1 MRVLE
6 LDGASA
12 LASVLIDTNLLGTGA
27 IKYGSPDLVLFDS
40 GGPPSHLAKNSI
52 LCGPSNTR
60 IIIRQSSNKKDG
72 ENRNNALQGQIELI
86 DEKPVLTAE
95 TEEWKHGCW
104 YHSNI
109 VSAAGLGDLMNK
121 LKNLTPFHNFVDA
134 CEHLPSGAFW
144 AGSIAYDMVQF
155 TQPISFEKSPED
167 NDVIAVFWLI
177 ENYLIRAIDSGKY
190 NVYGT
195 NEQWVKAVEK
205 VLDDGEIAVTLP
217 LQPENYNEECSSI
230 NDEQHRNSIQEIKHS
245 IANGMF
251 YQVNFGRF
259 WSGKLVEHPLT
270 IFQRLKVTNPA
281 PFSAYIEAVDL
292 GLAIVSSSP
301 ETLLRCNNRFVSSAP
316 IKGTVTRGANKSED
330 LAMIASMIAD
340 IKERS
345 EHRMLVDL
353 MRNDLS
359 SICKV
364 GSVNISQFDVE
375 SYANVHHLVSH
386 IKGELLDEKTSA
398 DALDAIFP
406 GGSITGCPRTMVC
419 AAIDQIEPAN
429 RSFWTGSVG
438 WFDPHNDNC
447 SWNILIRTLE
457 ARKMGNRWE
466 GIVGAGGGITIR
478 SDPDLEVA
486 ESIWKS
492 QAIRKACG
500 WLNTDFDLTNSGQLE
515 TTALDIE
522 NSFNFTNCGNVAMV
536 EDLVLDSNQI
546 LNKVL
551 IIDNLDSFTLN
562 IAHVIAG
569 LGHDVCVINGRDIK
583 SEEYTKSNFLV
594 DYFTKHAPSHIVLG
608 PGPGRPQDSKLTMK
622 VAQLAIDGMLDVP
635 LLGVCL
641 GHQAIGVVDGYQL
654 IKDPNGAI
662 HGTPVTC
669 QSDGSGLFASTNKS
683 SQFVRYNSLIV
694 TGEPKNKLIP
704 NVYDENGSIMGL
716 RHKSKPIHGV
726 QFHPESI
733 GSVNGIEIIM
743 AFLALQ
749 SDA

>member
-6 LDGASA
+6 LDGTSA
-12 LASVLIDTNLLGTGA
+12 LASVLIDAKLLGAGA

-40 GGPPSHLAKNSI
+40 GGPASHLAKNSI

-60 IIIRQSSNKKDG
+60 IVIRQSSNKSD
-72 ENRNNALQGQIELI
+72 ENRYNALEGQIELL

-109 VSAAGLGDLMNK
+109 ISAAGLGDLMNK
-121 LKNLTPFHNFVDA
+121 LKDLTPYHEFIDSL
-134 CEHLPSGAFW
+134 EHLPSGAFW
-144 AGSIAYDMVQF
+144 AGSIAYDMVKF
-155 TQPISFEKSPED
+155 TQPISFEKSPKV
-167 NDVIAVFWLI
+167 NDVIAVFWLV
-177 ENYLIRAIDSGKY
+177 ENYIIRTVENGEY
-190 NVYGT
+190 TVCGT
-195 NEQWVKAVEK
+195 DEQWVKAVKKIIDDEK
-205 VLDDGEIAVTLP
+205 ITVTLP
-217 LQPENYNEECSSI
+217 LQLENNNEEVSSI
-230 NDEQHRNSIQEIKHS
+230 NDEQHRNSIREIKHS

-259 WSGKLVEHPLT
+259 WSGRLVEHPFT
-270 IFQRLKVTNPA
+270 IYQRLTVTNPA

-292 GLAIVSSSP
+292 GIAIVSSSP
-301 ETLLRCNNRFVSSAP
+301 ETLLRCNNRLVSSAP

-364 GSVNISQFDVE
+364 GTVNIAQFDVE

-386 IKGELLDEKTSA
+386 IKGELLDEKSSG

-419 AAIDQIEPAN
+419 AAIDQIEHSN

-438 WFDPHNDNC
+438 WFDPYNDNC

-457 ARKMGNRWE
+457 AHKMGNRWE

-500 WLNTDFDLTNSGQLE
+500 WLKPDFDLTNSGPLE

-522 NSFNFTNCGNVAMV
+522 NSFDFTNCGKVVMI
-536 EDLVLDSNQI
+536 EDLGLDSDQLKDN
-546 LNKVL
+546 VM

-569 LGHDVCVINGRDIK
+569 LGHDVCVINGRDVK
-583 SEEYTKSNFLV
+583 SENYIRDDFLV
-594 DYFTKHAPSHIVLG
+594 DCFREHAPSHIVLG
-608 PGPGRPQDSKLTMK
+608 PGPGKPQDSKLTMK
-622 VAQLAIDGMLDVP
+622 VAQLAIDGLLNIP

-641 GHQAIGVVDGYQL
+641 GHQAIGIVDGYQL

-694 TGEPKNKLIP
+694 TGEGKNKLIP

-716 RHKSKPIHGV
+716 RHNTMPIHGV

>member
-12 LASVLIDTNLLGTGA
+12 LASILIDAKLLGAGA

-40 GGPPSHLAKNSI
+40 GGPASHLARNSI

-60 IIIRQSSNKKDG
+60 VVIRQSSNKTCEKH
-72 ENRNNALQGQIELI
+72 NNALEGQIELI

-109 VSAAGLGDLMNK
+109 ISAAGLGDLMNK
-121 LKNLTPFHNFVDA
+121 LKQLTPSHDFVDA
-134 CEHLPSGAFW
+134 REHLPSGTFW

-155 TQPISFEKSPED
+155 TQPISFEKSPKD
-167 NDVIAVFWLI
+167 NDVLAIFWLI
-177 ENYLIRAIDSGKY
+177 ENYVIRALENGEY
-190 NVYGT
+190 TVYGT
-195 NEQWVKAVEK
+195 DEQWVEAVKQIVDEEK
-205 VLDDGEIAVTLP
+205 ITVTLP
-217 LQPENYNEECSSI
+217 LQLENNNQEVSSI
-230 NDEQHRNSIQEIKHS
+230 NDEQHRNSIQEIKDS

-259 WSGKLVEHPLT
+259 WSGRLVEHPFT
-270 IFQRLKVTNPA
+270 IYQRLTVTNPA
-281 PFSAYIEAVDL
+281 PFSAYVEAVDL

-301 ETLLRCNNRFVSSAP
+301 ETLLRCNNRVVSSAP

-330 LAMIASMIAD
+330 LAMVASMIAD

-364 GSVNISQFDVE
+364 GTVNIAQFDVE

-386 IKGELLDEKTSA
+386 IKGELLDEKTSG

-419 AAIDQIEPAN
+419 AAIDQIEHSN

-457 ARKMGNRWE
+457 AHKISNRWE
-466 GIVGAGGGITIR
+466 GVVGAGGGITIR
-478 SDPDLEVA
+478 SDLDLEVA

-500 WLNTDFDLTNSGQLE
+500 WLKPDFDLTNSGQLE

-522 NSFNFTNCGNVAMV
+522 NSFNFTNCGSVTML
-536 EDLVLDSNQI
+536 DDLDSNQI
-546 LNKVL
+546 KNNVM

-569 LGHDVCVINGRDIK
+569 LGHDVCVVNGRDV
-583 SEEYTKSNFLV
+583 EFEDYTKSNFLA
-594 DYFTKHAPSHIVLG
+594 DYFREHAPSHIVLG
-608 PGPGRPQDSKLTMK
+608 PGPGKPQDSKLTMK
-622 VAQLAIDGMLDVP
+622 VAQLAIDGLLNVP

-641 GHQAIGVVDGYQL
+641 GHQAIGIVDGYKL

-694 TGEPKNKLIP
+694 TGEAKNKLIP

-716 RHKSKPIHGV
+716 RHKMKPIHGV

>member
-12 LASVLIDTNLLGTGA
+12 LASILIDAKLLGAGA

-40 GGPPSHLAKNSI
+40 GGPASHLARNSI

-60 IIIRQSSNKKDG
+60 IVIRQSSNKTCEKH
-72 ENRNNALQGQIELI
+72 NNALEGQIELI

-109 VSAAGLGDLMNK
+109 ISAAGLGDLMNK
-121 LKNLTPFHNFVDA
+121 LKQLTPSHDFVDA
-134 CEHLPSGAFW
+134 REHLPSGTFW

-155 TQPISFEKSPED
+155 TQPISFEKSPKD
-167 NDVIAVFWLI
+167 NDVIAIFWLI
-177 ENYLIRAIDSGKY
+177 ENYVLRAVENGEY
-190 NVYGT
+190 TVYGT
-195 NEQWVKAVEK
+195 DEQWVEAVKQIVDEEK
-205 VLDDGEIAVTLP
+205 ITVTLP
-217 LQPENYNEECSSI
+217 LQLENNNQEVSSI
-230 NDEQHRNSIQEIKHS
+230 NDEQHRNSIQEIKDS

-259 WSGKLVEHPLT
+259 WSGRLVEHPFT
-270 IFQRLKVTNPA
+270 IYQRLTVTNPA
-281 PFSAYIEAVDL
+281 PFSAYVEAVDL

-301 ETLLRCNNRFVSSAP
+301 ETLLRCNNRVVSSAP

-330 LAMIASMIAD
+330 LAMVASMIAD

-364 GSVNISQFDVE
+364 GTVNIAQFDVE

-386 IKGELLDEKTSA
+386 IKGELLDEKTSG

-419 AAIDQIEPAN
+419 AAIDQIEHSN

-457 ARKMGNRWE
+457 AHKISNRWE
-466 GIVGAGGGITIR
+466 GVVGAGGGITIR
-478 SDPDLEVA
+478 SDLDLEVA

-500 WLNTDFDLTNSGQLE
+500 WLKPDFDLTNSGQLE

-522 NSFNFTNCGNVAMV
+522 NSFNFTNCGSVTML
-536 EDLVLDSNQI
+536 DDLDSNQI
-546 LNKVL
+546 KNNVM

-569 LGHDVCVINGRDIK
+569 LGHDVCVVNGRDVK
-583 SEEYTKSNFLV
+583 FEDYTKSNFLA
-594 DYFTKHAPSHIVLG
+594 DYFREHAPSHIVLG
-608 PGPGRPQDSKLTMK
+608 PGPGKPQDSKLTMK
-622 VAQLAIDGMLDVP
+622 VAQLAIDGLLNVP

-641 GHQAIGVVDGYQL
+641 GHQAIGIVDGYKL

-694 TGEPKNKLIP
+694 TGEAKNKLIP

-716 RHKSKPIHGV
+716 RHKMKPIHGV

>member
-12 LASVLIDTNLLGTGA
+12 LASILIDAKLLGAGA

-40 GGPPSHLAKNSI
+40 GGPASHLARNSI

-60 IIIRQSSNKKDG
+60 IVIRQSSNKTCEKH
-72 ENRNNALQGQIELI
+72 NNALEGQIELI

-109 VSAAGLGDLMNK
+109 ISAAGLGDLMNK
-121 LKNLTPFHNFVDA
+121 LKQLTPCHDFVDA
-134 CEHLPSGAFW
+134 RGHFPSGAFW

-155 TQPISFEKSPED
+155 TQPISFEKSPKD
-167 NDVIAVFWLI
+167 NDVLAIFWLI
-177 ENYLIRAIDSGKY
+177 ENYVIRAVENGEY
-190 NVYGT
+190 TVYGT
-195 NEQWVKAVEK
+195 DQQWVEAVKQIIDEEK
-205 VLDDGEIAVTLP
+205 ITVTLP
-217 LQPENYNEECSSI
+217 LQLENNNQEVSSI
-230 NDEQHRNSIQEIKHS
+230 NDEQHRNSIQEIKDS

-259 WSGKLVEHPLT
+259 WSGRLVEHPLT
-270 IFQRLKVTNPA
+270 IYQRLTITNPA
-281 PFSAYIEAVDL
+281 PFSAYVEAVDL

-330 LAMIASMIAD
+330 LAMVASMIAD
-340 IKERS
+340 VKERS

-364 GSVNISQFDVE
+364 GTVNIAQFDVE

-386 IKGELLDEKTSA
+386 IKGELLDEKTSG

-419 AAIDQIEPAN
+419 AAIDQVEHSN

-457 ARKMGNRWE
+457 AHKKSNRWE
-466 GIVGAGGGITIR
+466 GVVGAGGGITIR

-500 WLNTDFDLTNSGQLE
+500 WLKPDFDLTNSGQLE

-522 NSFNFTNCGNVAMV
+522 NSFNFTNCGSVTML
-536 EDLVLDSNQI
+536 DDLDSNQI
-546 LNKVL
+546 KNNVM

-569 LGHDVCVINGRDIK
+569 LGHDVCVVNGRDVK
-583 SEEYTKSNFLV
+583 FEDYTKSNLLA
-594 DYFTKHAPSHIVLG
+594 DYFREHAPSHIVLG
-608 PGPGRPQDSKLTMK
+608 PGPGKPQDSKLTMK
-622 VAQLAIDGMLDVP
+622 VAQLAIDGLLNVP

-641 GHQAIGVVDGYQL
+641 GHQAIGLVDGYQL
-654 IKDPNGAI
+654 IKDPNGAV

-669 QSDGSGLFASTNKS
+669 QSDGSGLFASSTSKS

-694 TGEPKNKLIP
+694 TGEGKNKLIP

-716 RHKSKPIHGV
+716 RHKTKPIHGV

-743 AFLALQ
+743 SFLALQ

>member
-12 LASVLIDTNLLGTGA
+12 LASILIDAKLLGAGA

-40 GGPPSHLAKNSI
+40 GGPASHLARNSI

-60 IIIRQSSNKKDG
+60 IVIRQSSNKTCEKH
-72 ENRNNALQGQIELI
+72 NNALEGQIELI

-109 VSAAGLGDLMNK
+109 ISAAGLGDLMNK
-121 LKNLTPFHNFVDA
+121 LKQLSPCHDFVDA
-134 CEHLPSGAFW
+134 REHLSSGAFW

-155 TQPISFEKSPED
+155 TQPISFEKSPKD
-167 NDVIAVFWLI
+167 NDVLAIFWLI
-177 ENYLIRAIDSGKY
+177 ENYVIRTVENGEY
-190 NVYGT
+190 TVYGT
-195 NEQWVKAVEK
+195 DEQWVEAVKQIVDEEK
-205 VLDDGEIAVTLP
+205 ITVTLP
-217 LQPENYNEECSSI
+217 LQLENKNQEVSSI
-230 NDEQHRNSIQEIKHS
+230 NDEQHRNSIQEIKDS

-259 WSGKLVEHPLT
+259 WSGRLVEHPLT
-270 IFQRLKVTNPA
+270 IYQRLTVTNPA
-281 PFSAYIEAVDL
+281 PFSAYVEAVDL

-330 LAMIASMIAD
+330 LAMVASMIAD

-364 GSVNISQFDVE
+364 GTVNIAQFDVE

-386 IKGELLDEKTSA
+386 IKGELLDEKTSG

-419 AAIDQIEPAN
+419 AAIDQVEHSN

-457 ARKMGNRWE
+457 AHKKGNRWE
-466 GIVGAGGGITIR
+466 GVVGAGGGITIR

-500 WLNTDFDLTNSGQLE
+500 WLKPDFDLTNSGQLE

-522 NSFNFTNCGNVAMV
+522 NSFNFTNCGSVTML
-536 EDLVLDSNQI
+536 DDLDSNQI
-546 LNKVL
+546 KNNVM

-569 LGHDVCVINGRDIK
+569 LGHDVCVVNGRDVK
-583 SEEYTKSNFLV
+583 FEDYTKSNLLA
-594 DYFTKHAPSHIVLG
+594 DYFREHAPSHIVLG
-608 PGPGRPQDSKLTMK
+608 PGPGKPQDSKLTMK
-622 VAQLAIDGMLDVP
+622 VAQLAIDGLLNVP

-641 GHQAIGVVDGYQL
+641 GHQAIGLVDGYQL
-654 IKDPNGAI
+654 IKDPNGAV

-669 QSDGSGLFASTNKS
+669 QSDGSGLFASSTSKS
-683 SQFVRYNSLIV
+683 SHFVRYNSLIV
-694 TGEPKNKLIP
+694 TGEGKNKLIP

-716 RHKSKPIHGV
+716 RHKTKPIHGV

-743 AFLALQ
+743 SFLALQ

>member
-12 LASVLIDTNLLGTGA
+12 LASILIDAKLLGAGA

-40 GGPPSHLAKNSI
+40 GGPASHLARNSI

-60 IIIRQSSNKKDG
+60 VVIRQSSNKTCEKH
-72 ENRNNALQGQIELI
+72 NNALEGQIELI

-109 VSAAGLGDLMNK
+109 ISAAGLGDLMNK
-121 LKNLTPFHNFVDA
+121 LKQLTPSHDFVDA
-134 CEHLPSGAFW
+134 REHLPSGTFW

-155 TQPISFEKSPED
+155 TQPISFEKSPKD
-167 NDVIAVFWLI
+167 NDVIAIFWLI
-177 ENYLIRAIDSGKY
+177 ENYVLRAVENGEY
-190 NVYGT
+190 TVYGT
-195 NEQWVKAVEK
+195 DEQWVEAVKQIVDEEK
-205 VLDDGEIAVTLP
+205 ITVTLP
-217 LQPENYNEECSSI
+217 LQLENNNQEVSSI
-230 NDEQHRNSIQEIKHS
+230 NDEQHRNSIQEIKDS

-259 WSGKLVEHPLT
+259 WSGRLVEHPFT
-270 IFQRLKVTNPA
+270 IYQRLTVTNPA
-281 PFSAYIEAVDL
+281 PFSAYVEAVDL

-301 ETLLRCNNRFVSSAP
+301 ETLLRCNNRVVSSAP

-330 LAMIASMIAD
+330 LAMVASMIAD

-364 GSVNISQFDVE
+364 GTVNIAQFDVE

-386 IKGELLDEKTSA
+386 IKGELLDEKTSG

-419 AAIDQIEPAN
+419 AAIDQIEHSN

-457 ARKMGNRWE
+457 AHKISNRWE
-466 GIVGAGGGITIR
+466 GVVGAGGGITIR
-478 SDPDLEVA
+478 SDLDLEVA

-500 WLNTDFDLTNSGQLE
+500 WLKPDFDLTNSGQLE

-522 NSFNFTNCGNVAMV
+522 NSFNFTNCGSVTML
-536 EDLVLDSNQI
+536 DDLDSNQI
-546 LNKVL
+546 KNNVM

-569 LGHDVCVINGRDIK
+569 LGHDVCVVNGRDVK
-583 SEEYTKSNFLV
+583 FEDYTKSNVLA
-594 DYFTKHAPSHIVLG
+594 DYFREHAPSHIVLG
-608 PGPGRPQDSKLTMK
+608 PGPGKPQDSKLTMK
-622 VAQLAIDGMLDVP
+622 VAQLAIDGLLNVP

-641 GHQAIGVVDGYQL
+641 GHQAIGLVDGYQL
-654 IKDPNGAI
+654 IKDPNGAV

-669 QSDGSGLFASTNKS
+669 QSDGSGLFASSTSKS
-683 SQFVRYNSLIV
+683 SHFVRYNSLIV
-694 TGEPKNKLIP
+694 TGEGKNKLIP

-716 RHKSKPIHGV
+716 RHKTKPIHGV

-743 AFLALQ
+743 SFLALQ

>member
-12 LASVLIDTNLLGTGA
+12 LASILIDAKLLGAGA

-40 GGPPSHLAKNSI
+40 GGPASHLARNSI

-60 IIIRQSSNKKDG
+60 IVIRQSSNKTYQKH
-72 ENRNNALQGQIELI
+72 NNALEGQIELI

-109 VSAAGLGDLMNK
+109 ISAAGLGDLMNK
-121 LKNLTPFHNFVDA
+121 LKQLTPCHDFVDA
-134 CEHLPSGAFW
+134 RGNLPSGAFW

-155 TQPISFEKSPED
+155 TQPISFEKSPKE
-167 NDVIAVFWLI
+167 NDVLAIFWLI
-177 ENYLIRAIDSGKY
+177 ENYVIRAVENGEY
-190 NVYGT
+190 TVYGT
-195 NEQWVKAVEK
+195 DEQWVEAVKQIVDEEK
-205 VLDDGEIAVTLP
+205 ITVTLP
-217 LQPENYNEECSSI
+217 LQLENNNQEMSSI
-230 NDEQHRNSIQEIKHS
+230 NDEQHRNSIQEIKDS

-259 WSGKLVEHPLT
+259 WSGRLVEHPLT
-270 IFQRLKVTNPA
+270 IYQRLTVTNPA
-281 PFSAYIEAVDL
+281 PFSAYVEAVDL

-330 LAMIASMIAD
+330 LAMVASMIAD
-340 IKERS
+340 VKERS

-364 GSVNISQFDVE
+364 GTVNIAQFDVE

-386 IKGELLDEKTSA
+386 IKGELLDEKTSG

-419 AAIDQIEPAN
+419 AAIDQVEHSN

-438 WFDPHNDNC
+438 WFDPHSDNC

-457 ARKMGNRWE
+457 AHKKGNRWE
-466 GIVGAGGGITIR
+466 GVVGAGGGITIR

-500 WLNTDFDLTNSGQLE
+500 WLKPDFDLTNSGQLE

-522 NSFNFTNCGNVAMV
+522 NSFNFTNCGSVTML
-536 EDLVLDSNQI
+536 DDLDSNQI
-546 LNKVL
+546 KNNVM

-569 LGHDVCVINGRDIK
+569 LGHDVCVVNGRDVK
-583 SEEYTKSNFLV
+583 FEDYTKSNLLA
-594 DYFTKHAPSHIVLG
+594 DYFTEHAPSHIVLG
-608 PGPGRPQDSKLTMK
+608 PGPGKPQDSKLTMK
-622 VAQLAIDGMLDVP
+622 VAQLAIDGLLNVP

-641 GHQAIGVVDGYQL
+641 GHQAIGLVDGYQL
-654 IKDPNGAI
+654 IKDPNGAV

-669 QSDGSGLFASTNKS
+669 QSDGSGLFASSTSKS

-694 TGEPKNKLIP
+694 TGEGKNKLIP

-716 RHKSKPIHGV
+716 KHKTKPIHGV

-733 GSVNGIEIIM
+733 GSVNGIEIIT

>member
-1 MRVLE
+1 
-6 LDGASA
+6 
-12 LASVLIDTNLLGTGA
+12 
-27 IKYGSPDLVLFDS
+27 
-40 GGPPSHLAKNSI
+40 
-52 LCGPSNTR
+52 
-60 IIIRQSSNKKDG
+60 
-72 ENRNNALQGQIELI
+72 
-86 DEKPVLTAE
+86 
-95 TEEWKHGCW
+95 
-104 YHSNI
+104 
-109 VSAAGLGDLMNK
+109 
-121 LKNLTPFHNFVDA
+121 
-134 CEHLPSGAFW
+134 
-144 AGSIAYDMVQF
+144 
-155 TQPISFEKSPED
+155 
-167 NDVIAVFWLI
+167 
-177 ENYLIRAIDSGKY
+177 
-190 NVYGT
+190 
-195 NEQWVKAVEK
+195 
-205 VLDDGEIAVTLP
+205 
-217 LQPENYNEECSSI
+217 
-230 NDEQHRNSIQEIKHS
+230 
-245 IANGMF
+245 
-251 YQVNFGRF
+251 
-259 WSGKLVEHPLT
+259 
-270 IFQRLKVTNPA
+270 
-281 PFSAYIEAVDL
+281 
-292 GLAIVSSSP
+292 
-301 ETLLRCNNRFVSSAP
+301 
-316 IKGTVTRGANKSED
+316 
-330 LAMIASMIAD
+330 MIASMIAD

-364 GSVNISQFDVE
+364 GTVNIAQFDVE

-386 IKGELLDEKTSA
+386 IKGELLDEKTSG

-419 AAIDQIEPAN
+419 AAIDQIEHSN

-457 ARKMGNRWE
+457 AHKLGNRWE
-466 GIVGAGGGITIR
+466 GTVGAGGGITIL

-500 WLNTDFDLTNSGQLE
+500 WLKTDFDLTNSGQLE
-515 TTALDIE
+515 TTTLDIE
-522 NSFNFTNCGNVAMV
+522 NSFHFSKCGSVSMID
-536 EDLVLDSNQI
+536 DLELDSKQI
-546 LNKVL
+546 KSNVM

-583 SEEYTKSNFLV
+583 SEDYTKSNFLV
-594 DYFTKHAPSHIVLG
+594 DYFREHAPSHIVLG
-608 PGPGRPQDSKLTMK
+608 PGPGKPQDSKLTMK
-622 VAQLAIDGMLDVP
+622 VAQLAIDGLLDVP

-641 GHQAIGVVDGYQL
+641 GHQAIGIVDGYQL

-694 TGEPKNKLIP
+694 IGEGQNKLIP
-704 NVYDENGSIMGL
+704 NVFDENGSIMGL
-716 RHKSKPIHGV
+716 RHKTKPIHGV

-743 AFLALQ
+743 AFLVLQ

>member
-12 LASVLIDTNLLGTGA
+12 LASILIDAKLLGAGA

-40 GGPPSHLAKNSI
+40 GGPASHLARNSI

-60 IIIRQSSNKKDG
+60 VVIRQSSNKTCEKH
-72 ENRNNALQGQIELI
+72 NNALEGQIELI

-109 VSAAGLGDLMNK
+109 ISAAGLGDLMNK
-121 LKNLTPFHNFVDA
+121 LKQLTPSHDFVDA
-134 CEHLPSGAFW
+134 REHLPSGTFW

-155 TQPISFEKSPED
+155 TQPISFEKSPKD
-167 NDVIAVFWLI
+167 NDVLAIFWLI
-177 ENYLIRAIDSGKY
+177 ENYVIRALENGEY
-190 NVYGT
+190 TVYGT
-195 NEQWVKAVEK
+195 DEQWVEAVKQIVDEEK
-205 VLDDGEIAVTLP
+205 ITVTLP
-217 LQPENYNEECSSI
+217 LQLENNNQEVSSI
-230 NDEQHRNSIQEIKHS
+230 NDEQHRNSIQEIKDS

-259 WSGKLVEHPLT
+259 WSGRLVEHPFT
-270 IFQRLKVTNPA
+270 IYQRLTVTNPA
-281 PFSAYIEAVDL
+281 PFSAYVEAVDL

-301 ETLLRCNNRFVSSAP
+301 ETLLRCNNRVVSSAP

-330 LAMIASMIAD
+330 LAMVASMIAD

-364 GSVNISQFDVE
+364 GTVNIAQFDVE

-386 IKGELLDEKTSA
+386 IKGELLDEKTSG

-419 AAIDQIEPAN
+419 AAIDQIEHSN

-457 ARKMGNRWE
+457 AHKISNRWE
-466 GIVGAGGGITIR
+466 GVVGAGGGITIR
-478 SDPDLEVA
+478 SDLDLEVA

-500 WLNTDFDLTNSGQLE
+500 WLKPDFDLTNSGQLE

-522 NSFNFTNCGNVAMV
+522 NSFNFTNCGSVTML
-536 EDLVLDSNQI
+536 DDLDSNQI
-546 LNKVL
+546 KNNVM

-569 LGHDVCVINGRDIK
+569 LGHDVCVVNGRDVK
-583 SEEYTKSNFLV
+583 FEDYTKSNFLA
-594 DYFTKHAPSHIVLG
+594 DYFREHAPSHIVLG
-608 PGPGRPQDSKLTMK
+608 PGPGKPQDSKLTMK
-622 VAQLAIDGMLDVP
+622 VAQLAIDGLLNVP

-641 GHQAIGVVDGYQL
+641 GHQAIGIVDGYKL

-694 TGEPKNKLIP
+694 TGEAKNKLIP

-716 RHKSKPIHGV
+716 RHKMKPIHGV

>member
-12 LASVLIDTNLLGTGA
+12 LASILIDAKLLGAGA

-40 GGPPSHLAKNSI
+40 GGPASHLARNSI

-60 IIIRQSSNKKDG
+60 IVIRQSSNKTCEKH
-72 ENRNNALQGQIELI
+72 NNALEGQIELI

-109 VSAAGLGDLMNK
+109 ISAAGLGDLMNK
-121 LKNLTPFHNFVDA
+121 LKQLTPSHDFVDA
-134 CEHLPSGAFW
+134 REHLPSGTFW

-155 TQPISFEKSPED
+155 TQPISFEKSPKD
-167 NDVIAVFWLI
+167 NDVLAIFWLI
-177 ENYLIRAIDSGKY
+177 ENYVIRAVENGEY
-190 NVYGT
+190 TVYGT
-195 NEQWVKAVEK
+195 DEQWVEAVKQIVDEEK
-205 VLDDGEIAVTLP
+205 ITVTLP
-217 LQPENYNEECSSI
+217 LQLENNNQEVSSI
-230 NDEQHRNSIQEIKHS
+230 NDEQHRNSIQEIKDS

-259 WSGKLVEHPLT
+259 WSGRLVEHPFT
-270 IFQRLKVTNPA
+270 IYQRLTVTNPA
-281 PFSAYIEAVDL
+281 PFSAYVEAVDL

-301 ETLLRCNNRFVSSAP
+301 ETLLRCNNRVVSSAP

-330 LAMIASMIAD
+330 LAMVASMIAD

-364 GSVNISQFDVE
+364 GTVNIAQFDVE

-386 IKGELLDEKTSA
+386 IKGELLDEKTSG

-419 AAIDQIEPAN
+419 AAIDQIEHSN

-457 ARKMGNRWE
+457 AHKISNRWE
-466 GIVGAGGGITIR
+466 GVVGAGGGITIR
-478 SDPDLEVA
+478 SDLDLEVA

-500 WLNTDFDLTNSGQLE
+500 WLKPDFDLTNSGQLE

-522 NSFNFTNCGNVAMV
+522 NSFNFTNCGSVTML
-536 EDLVLDSNQI
+536 DDLDSNQI
-546 LNKVL
+546 KNNVM

-569 LGHDVCVINGRDIK
+569 LGHDVCVVNGRDVK
-583 SEEYTKSNFLV
+583 FEDYTKSNFLA
-594 DYFTKHAPSHIVLG
+594 DYFREHAPSHIVLG
-608 PGPGRPQDSKLTMK
+608 PGPGKPQDSKLTMK
-622 VAQLAIDGMLDVP
+622 VAQLAIDGLLNVP

-641 GHQAIGVVDGYQL
+641 GHQAIGIVDGYKL

-694 TGEPKNKLIP
+694 TGEAKNKLIP

-716 RHKSKPIHGV
+716 RHKMKPIHGV

>member
-12 LASVLIDTNLLGTGA
+12 LASILIDAKLLGAGA

-40 GGPPSHLAKNSI
+40 GGPASHLARNSI

-60 IIIRQSSNKKDG
+60 IVIRQSSNKTCEKH
-72 ENRNNALQGQIELI
+72 NNALEGQIELI

-109 VSAAGLGDLMNK
+109 ISAAGLGDLMNK
-121 LKNLTPFHNFVDA
+121 LKQLTPSHDFVDA
-134 CEHLPSGAFW
+134 REHLPSGTFW

-155 TQPISFEKSPED
+155 TQPISFEKSPKD
-167 NDVIAVFWLI
+167 NDVLAIFWLI
-177 ENYLIRAIDSGKY
+177 ENYVIRALENGEY
-190 NVYGT
+190 TVYGT
-195 NEQWVKAVEK
+195 DEQWVEAVKQIVDEEK
-205 VLDDGEIAVTLP
+205 ITVTLP
-217 LQPENYNEECSSI
+217 LQLENNNQEVSSI
-230 NDEQHRNSIQEIKHS
+230 NDEQHRNSIQEIKDS

-259 WSGKLVEHPLT
+259 WSGRLVEHPFT
-270 IFQRLKVTNPA
+270 IYQRLTVTNPA
-281 PFSAYIEAVDL
+281 PFSAYVEAVDL

-301 ETLLRCNNRFVSSAP
+301 ETLLRCNNRVVSSAP

-330 LAMIASMIAD
+330 LAMVASMIAD

-364 GSVNISQFDVE
+364 GTVNIAQFDVE

-386 IKGELLDEKTSA
+386 IKGELLDEKTSG

-419 AAIDQIEPAN
+419 AAIDQIEHSN

-457 ARKMGNRWE
+457 AHKISNRWE
-466 GIVGAGGGITIR
+466 GVVGAGGGITIR
-478 SDPDLEVA
+478 SDLDLEVA

-500 WLNTDFDLTNSGQLE
+500 WLKPDFDLTNSGQLE

-522 NSFNFTNCGNVAMV
+522 NSFNFTNCGSVTML
-536 EDLVLDSNQI
+536 DDLDSNQI
-546 LNKVL
+546 KNNVM

-569 LGHDVCVINGRDIK
+569 LGHDVCVVNGRDVK
-583 SEEYTKSNFLV
+583 FEDYTKSNFLA
-594 DYFTKHAPSHIVLG
+594 DYFREHAPSHIVLG
-608 PGPGRPQDSKLTMK
+608 PGPGKPQDSKLTMK
-622 VAQLAIDGMLDVP
+622 VAQLAIDGLLNVP

-641 GHQAIGVVDGYQL
+641 GHQAIGILDGYKL

-694 TGEPKNKLIP
+694 TGEAKNKLIP

-716 RHKSKPIHGV
+716 RHKVKPIHGV

>member
-6 LDGASA
+6 LDGISA
-12 LASVLIDTNLLGTGA
+12 LASVLIDTNLLGAGA
-27 IKYGSPDLVLFDS
+27 IKYGSPDLVLFNS
-40 GGPPSHLAKNSI
+40 GGPASHLAKNSI
-52 LCGPSNTR
+52 LCGPSSTR
-60 IIIRQSSNKKDG
+60 IVIKQSNGSHNDSC
-72 ENRNNALQGQIELI
+72 NNALEGQIELI
-86 DEKPVLTAE
+86 TERPILTAE
-95 TEEWKHGCW
+95 IEEWKHGCW

-109 VSAAGLGDLMNK
+109 ISAESLGDLLNK
-121 LKNLTPFHNFVDA
+121 LKQLTPDYGFIDSQ
-134 CEHLPSGAFW
+134 ELLPSGAFW

-155 TQPISFEKSPED
+155 TQPISLEKLPKE
-167 NDVIAVFWLI
+167 NEILTVLWLI
-177 ENYLIRAIDSGKY
+177 ENYVIHSVENDDYAVHGIDKR
-190 NVYGT
+190 
-195 NEQWVKAVEK
+195 WVKNVEE
-205 VLDDGEIAVTLP
+205 VIDNHEILVTLP
-217 LQPENYNEECSSI
+217 LQPENDNDEFSSI
-230 NDEQHRNSIQEIKHS
+230 DDEQHRNSIQKIKAS

-259 WSGKLVEHPLT
+259 WSGRLVEHPFT
-270 IFQRLKVTNPA
+270 IFQRLAIANPA
-281 PFSAYIEAVDL
+281 PFSAYVEAVDL

-301 ETLLRCNNRFVSSAP
+301 ETLLRCNNRLLSSAP

-364 GSVNISQFDVE
+364 GTVNIAQFDVE

-386 IKGELLDEKTSA
+386 INGDLLDDKTSA
-398 DALDAIFP
+398 DALEAIFP

-419 AAIDQIEPAN
+419 AAIDQIEHSN

-457 ARKMGNRWE
+457 AHKIGKQWQ

-478 SDPDLEVA
+478 SEPNMEVA
-486 ESIWKS
+486 ESVWKS

-500 WLNTDFDLTNSGQLE
+500 WLKPDFDLTNSGRLE
-515 TTALDIE
+515 STALEIE
-522 NSFNFTNCGNVAMV
+522 NTFNFNDCGNVTLIK
-536 EDLVLDSNQI
+536 DLTSNSNQI
-546 LNKVL
+546 KNNVL
-551 IIDNLDSFTLN
+551 IVDNLDSFTLN

-569 LGHDVCVINGRDIK
+569 LGHEVCVINGRDAK
-583 SEEYTKSNFLV
+583 SENYAEAGFLTEL
-594 DYFTKHAPSHIVLG
+594 FKQHAPSHIVLG
-608 PGPGRPQDSKLTMK
+608 PGPGKPQDSRLTMK
-622 VAQLAIDGMLDVP
+622 VAQLATDGRLDVP
-635 LLGVCL
+635 ILGVCL
-641 GHQAIGVVDGYQL
+641 GHQALGLVDGYQL

-669 QSDGSGLFASTNKS
+669 QSDGSGLFTSTIKS
-683 SQFVRYNSLIV
+683 SQFVRYNSLII
-694 TGEPKNKLIP
+694 TGEGKNNLIP

-716 RHKSKPIHGV
+716 RHKTKPIHGV

-733 GSVNGIEIIM
+733 GSINGVEIIT

>member
-12 LASVLIDTNLLGTGA
+12 LASILIDAKLLGAGA

-40 GGPPSHLAKNSI
+40 GGPASHLARNSI

-60 IIIRQSSNKKDG
+60 IVIRQSTSKTYEKH
-72 ENRNNALQGQIELI
+72 NNALEGQIELI

-109 VSAAGLGDLMNK
+109 ISAAGLGDLMNK
-121 LKNLTPFHNFVDA
+121 LKQLSPCHDFVDA
-134 CEHLPSGAFW
+134 RENLPSGAFW

-155 TQPISFEKSPED
+155 TQPISFEKSPKD
-167 NDVIAVFWLI
+167 NDVLAIFWLI
-177 ENYLIRAIDSGKY
+177 ENYVIRAVENGEY
-190 NVYGT
+190 TVYGT
-195 NEQWVKAVEK
+195 DEQWVEAVKQIVDEEK
-205 VLDDGEIAVTLP
+205 ITVTLP
-217 LQPENYNEECSSI
+217 LQLENNNQEVSSI
-230 NDEQHRNSIQEIKHS
+230 NDEQHRNSIQEIKDS

-259 WSGKLVEHPLT
+259 WSGRLVEHPLT
-270 IFQRLKVTNPA
+270 IYQRLTVTNPA
-281 PFSAYIEAVDL
+281 PFSAYVEAVDL

-330 LAMIASMIAD
+330 LAMVASMIAD
-340 IKERS
+340 VKERS

-364 GSVNISQFDVE
+364 GTVNIAQFDVE

-386 IKGELLDEKTSA
+386 IKGELLDEKTSG

-419 AAIDQIEPAN
+419 AAIDQVEHSN

-457 ARKMGNRWE
+457 AHKKGNRWE
-466 GIVGAGGGITIR
+466 GVVGAGGGITIR

-500 WLNTDFDLTNSGQLE
+500 WLKPDFDLTNSGQLE

-522 NSFNFTNCGNVAMV
+522 NSFNFTNCGSVTML
-536 EDLVLDSNQI
+536 DDLDSNQI
-546 LNKVL
+546 KNNVM

-569 LGHDVCVINGRDIK
+569 LGHDVCVVNGRDVK
-583 SEEYTKSNFLV
+583 LEDYTKSNLLA
-594 DYFTKHAPSHIVLG
+594 DYFREHAPSHIVLG
-608 PGPGRPQDSKLTMK
+608 PGPGKPQDSKLTMK
-622 VAQLAIDGMLDVP
+622 VAQLAIDGLLNVP

-641 GHQAIGVVDGYQL
+641 GHQAIGLVDGYQL
-654 IKDPNGAI
+654 IKDPNGAV

-669 QSDGSGLFASTNKS
+669 QSDGSGLFASSTSKS

-694 TGEPKNKLIP
+694 TGEGKNKLIP

-716 RHKSKPIHGV
+716 RHKTKPIHGV

-743 AFLALQ
+743 SFLALQ

>member
-12 LASVLIDTNLLGTGA
+12 LASILIDAKLLGAGA

-40 GGPPSHLAKNSI
+40 GGPASHLARNSI

-60 IIIRQSSNKKDG
+60 IVIRQSSNKTCEKH
-72 ENRNNALQGQIELI
+72 NNALEGQIELI

-109 VSAAGLGDLMNK
+109 ISAAGLGDLMNK
-121 LKNLTPFHNFVDA
+121 LKQLTPCHDFVDTR
-134 CEHLPSGAFW
+134 EHLPSGTFW

-155 TQPISFEKSPED
+155 TQPISFEKSPKD
-167 NDVIAVFWLI
+167 NDVLAIFWLI
-177 ENYLIRAIDSGKY
+177 ENYVIRAVENGEY
-190 NVYGT
+190 TVYGT
-195 NEQWVKAVEK
+195 DEQWVEAVKQIVDEEK
-205 VLDDGEIAVTLP
+205 ITVILP
-217 LQPENYNEECSSI
+217 LQLENNNQEVSSI
-230 NDEQHRNSIQEIKHS
+230 NDEQHRNSIQEIKDS

-259 WSGKLVEHPLT
+259 WSGRLVEHPFT
-270 IFQRLKVTNPA
+270 IYQRLTVTNPA
-281 PFSAYIEAVDL
+281 PFSAYVEAVDL

-330 LAMIASMIAD
+330 LAMVASMIAD

-364 GSVNISQFDVE
+364 GTVNIAQFDVE

-386 IKGELLDEKTSA
+386 IKGELLDEKTSG

-419 AAIDQIEPAN
+419 AAIDQVEHSN

-457 ARKMGNRWE
+457 AHKKGNRWE
-466 GIVGAGGGITIR
+466 GVVGAGGGITIR

-500 WLNTDFDLTNSGQLE
+500 WLKPDFDLTNSGQLE

-522 NSFNFTNCGNVAMV
+522 NSFNFTNCGSVTML
-536 EDLVLDSNQI
+536 DDLDSNQI
-546 LNKVL
+546 KNNVM

-569 LGHDVCVINGRDIK
+569 LGHDVCVVNGRDVK
-583 SEEYTKSNFLV
+583 FEDYTKSNLLAG
-594 DYFTKHAPSHIVLG
+594 YFTEHAPSHIVLG
-608 PGPGRPQDSKLTMK
+608 PGPGKPQDSKLSMK
-622 VAQLAIDGMLDVP
+622 VAQLAIDGLLNVP

-641 GHQAIGVVDGYQL
+641 GHQAIGLVDGYQL
-654 IKDPNGAI
+654 IKDPNGAV

-669 QSDGSGLFASTNKS
+669 QSDGSGLFASSTSKS

-694 TGEPKNKLIP
+694 TGEGKNKLIP

-716 RHKSKPIHGV
+716 RHKTKPIHGV

-743 AFLALQ
+743 SFLALQ

>member
-12 LASVLIDTNLLGTGA
+12 LASILIDAKLLGAGA

-40 GGPPSHLAKNSI
+40 GGPASHLARNSI

-60 IIIRQSSNKKDG
+60 VVIRQSINKTC
-72 ENRNNALQGQIELI
+72 ENHNNALEGQIELI

-109 VSAAGLGDLMNK
+109 ISAAGLGDLMNK
-121 LKNLTPFHNFVDA
+121 LKQLTPSHDFVDA
-134 CEHLPSGAFW
+134 REHLPSGTFW

-155 TQPISFEKSPED
+155 TQPISFEKSPKD
-167 NDVIAVFWLI
+167 NDVIAIFWLI
-177 ENYLIRAIDSGKY
+177 ENYVLRAVENGEY
-190 NVYGT
+190 TVYGT
-195 NEQWVKAVEK
+195 DEQWVEAVKQIVDEQK
-205 VLDDGEIAVTLP
+205 ITVTLP
-217 LQPENYNEECSSI
+217 LQLENNNQEVSSI
-230 NDEQHRNSIQEIKHS
+230 NDEQHRNSIQEIKDS

-259 WSGKLVEHPLT
+259 WSGRLVEHPFT
-270 IFQRLKVTNPA
+270 IYQRLTVTNPA
-281 PFSAYIEAVDL
+281 PFSAYVEAVDL

-301 ETLLRCNNRFVSSAP
+301 ETLLRCNNRVVSSAP

-330 LAMIASMIAD
+330 LAMVASMIAD

-364 GSVNISQFDVE
+364 GTVNIAQFDVE

-386 IKGELLDEKTSA
+386 IKGELLDEKTSG

-419 AAIDQIEPAN
+419 AAIDQIEHSN

-457 ARKMGNRWE
+457 AHKISNRWE
-466 GIVGAGGGITIR
+466 GVVGAGGGITIR
-478 SDPDLEVA
+478 SDLDLEVA

-500 WLNTDFDLTNSGQLE
+500 WLKPDFDLTNSGQLE

-522 NSFNFTNCGNVAMV
+522 NSFNFTNCGSVTML
-536 EDLVLDSNQI
+536 DDLDSNQI
-546 LNKVL
+546 KNNVM

-569 LGHDVCVINGRDIK
+569 LGHDVCVVNGRDVK
-583 SEEYTKSNFLV
+583 FEDYTKSNFLA
-594 DYFTKHAPSHIVLG
+594 DYFREHAPSHIVLG
-608 PGPGRPQDSKLTMK
+608 PGPGKPQDSKLTMK
-622 VAQLAIDGMLDVP
+622 VAQLAIDGLLNVP

-641 GHQAIGVVDGYQL
+641 GHQAIGIVDGYKL

-694 TGEPKNKLIP
+694 TGEAKNKLIP

-716 RHKSKPIHGV
+716 RHKMKPIHGV

>member
-12 LASVLIDTNLLGTGA
+12 LASILIDAKLLGAGA

-40 GGPPSHLAKNSI
+40 GGPASHLARNSI

-60 IIIRQSSNKKDG
+60 IVIRQSSNKTCEKH
-72 ENRNNALQGQIELI
+72 NNALEGQIELI

-109 VSAAGLGDLMNK
+109 ISAAGLGDLMNK
-121 LKNLTPFHNFVDA
+121 LKQLSPCHDFVDA
-134 CEHLPSGAFW
+134 RENLPSGAFW

-155 TQPISFEKSPED
+155 TQPISFEKSPKE
-167 NDVIAVFWLI
+167 NDVLAIFWLI
-177 ENYLIRAIDSGKY
+177 ENYVIRAVENGEY
-190 NVYGT
+190 TVYGT
-195 NEQWVKAVEK
+195 DEQWVEAVKQIVDEEK
-205 VLDDGEIAVTLP
+205 ITVTLP
-217 LQPENYNEECSSI
+217 LQLENNNQEVSSI
-230 NDEQHRNSIQEIKHS
+230 NDEQHRNSIQEIKDS

-259 WSGKLVEHPLT
+259 WSGRLVEHPLT
-270 IFQRLKVTNPA
+270 IYQRLTVTNPA
-281 PFSAYIEAVDL
+281 PFSAYVEAVDL

-330 LAMIASMIAD
+330 LAMVASMIAD
-340 IKERS
+340 VKERS

-364 GSVNISQFDVE
+364 GTVNIAQFDVE

-386 IKGELLDEKTSA
+386 IKGELLDEKTSG

-419 AAIDQIEPAN
+419 AAIDQVEHSN

-457 ARKMGNRWE
+457 AHKKGNRWE
-466 GIVGAGGGITIR
+466 GVVGAGGGITIR

-500 WLNTDFDLTNSGQLE
+500 WLKPDFDLTNSGQLE

-522 NSFNFTNCGNVAMV
+522 NSFNFTNCGSVTML
-536 EDLVLDSNQI
+536 DDLDSNQI
-546 LNKVL
+546 KNNVM

-569 LGHDVCVINGRDIK
+569 LGHDVCVVNGRDVK
-583 SEEYTKSNFLV
+583 FEDYTKSNLLA
-594 DYFTKHAPSHIVLG
+594 DYFTEHAPSHIVLG
-608 PGPGRPQDSKLTMK
+608 PGPGKPQDSKLTMK
-622 VAQLAIDGMLDVP
+622 VAQLAIDGLLNVP

-641 GHQAIGVVDGYQL
+641 GHQAIGLVDGYQL
-654 IKDPNGAI
+654 IKDPNGAV

-669 QSDGSGLFASTNKS
+669 QSDGSGLFASSTSKS

-694 TGEPKNKLIP
+694 TGEGKNKLIP

-716 RHKSKPIHGV
+716 RHKTKPIHGV

-743 AFLALQ
+743 SFLALQ

>member
-12 LASVLIDTNLLGTGA
+12 LASILIDAKLLGAGA

-40 GGPPSHLAKNSI
+40 GGPASHLARNSI

-60 IIIRQSSNKKDG
+60 IVIRQSSNKTCEKH
-72 ENRNNALQGQIELI
+72 NNALEGQIELI

-109 VSAAGLGDLMNK
+109 ISAAGLGDLMNK
-121 LKNLTPFHNFVDA
+121 LKQLTPSHDFVDA
-134 CEHLPSGAFW
+134 REHLPSGTFW

-155 TQPISFEKSPED
+155 TQPISFEKSPKD
-167 NDVIAVFWLI
+167 NDVLAIFWLI
-177 ENYLIRAIDSGKY
+177 ENYVIRALENGEY
-190 NVYGT
+190 TVYGT
-195 NEQWVKAVEK
+195 DEQWVEAVKQIVDEEK
-205 VLDDGEIAVTLP
+205 ITVTLP
-217 LQPENYNEECSSI
+217 LQLENNNQEVSSI
-230 NDEQHRNSIQEIKHS
+230 NDEQHRNSIQEIKDS

-259 WSGKLVEHPLT
+259 WSGRLVEHPFT
-270 IFQRLKVTNPA
+270 IYQRLTVTNPA
-281 PFSAYIEAVDL
+281 PFSAYVEAVDL

-301 ETLLRCNNRFVSSAP
+301 ETLLRCNNRVVSSAP

-330 LAMIASMIAD
+330 LAMVASMIAD

-364 GSVNISQFDVE
+364 GTVNIAQFDVE

-386 IKGELLDEKTSA
+386 IKGELLDEKTSG

-419 AAIDQIEPAN
+419 AAIDQIEHSN

-457 ARKMGNRWE
+457 AHKISNRWE
-466 GIVGAGGGITIR
+466 GVVGAGGGITIR
-478 SDPDLEVA
+478 SDLDLEVA

-500 WLNTDFDLTNSGQLE
+500 WLKPDFDLTNSGQLE

-522 NSFNFTNCGNVAMV
+522 NSFNFTNCGSVTML
-536 EDLVLDSNQI
+536 DDLDSNQI
-546 LNKVL
+546 KNNVM

-569 LGHDVCVINGRDIK
+569 LGHDVCVVNGRDV
-583 SEEYTKSNFLV
+583 EFEDYTKSNFLA
-594 DYFTKHAPSHIVLG
+594 DYFREHAPSHIVLG
-608 PGPGRPQDSKLTMK
+608 PGPGKPQDSKLTMK
-622 VAQLAIDGMLDVP
+622 VAQLAIDGLLNVP

-641 GHQAIGVVDGYQL
+641 GHQAIGIVDGYKL

-694 TGEPKNKLIP
+694 TGEAKNKLIP

-716 RHKSKPIHGV
+716 RHKMKPIHGV

>member
-12 LASVLIDTNLLGTGA
+12 LASILIDAKLLGAGA

-40 GGPPSHLAKNSI
+40 GGPASHLARNSI

-60 IIIRQSSNKKDG
+60 VVIRQSSNKTCEKH
-72 ENRNNALQGQIELI
+72 NNALEGQIELI

-109 VSAAGLGDLMNK
+109 ISAAGLGDLMNK
-121 LKNLTPFHNFVDA
+121 LKQLTPSHDFVDA
-134 CEHLPSGAFW
+134 REHLPSGTFW

-155 TQPISFEKSPED
+155 TQPISFEKSPKD
-167 NDVIAVFWLI
+167 NDVLAIFWLI
-177 ENYLIRAIDSGKY
+177 ENYVIRALENGEY
-190 NVYGT
+190 TVYGT
-195 NEQWVKAVEK
+195 DEQWVEAVQQIVDEEK
-205 VLDDGEIAVTLP
+205 ITVTLP
-217 LQPENYNEECSSI
+217 LQLENNNQEVSSI
-230 NDEQHRNSIQEIKHS
+230 NDEQHRNSIQEIKDS

-259 WSGKLVEHPLT
+259 WSGRLVEHPFT
-270 IFQRLKVTNPA
+270 IYQRLTVTNPA
-281 PFSAYIEAVDL
+281 PFSAYVEAVDL

-301 ETLLRCNNRFVSSAP
+301 ETLLRCNNRVVSSAP

-330 LAMIASMIAD
+330 LAMVASMIAD

-364 GSVNISQFDVE
+364 GTVNIAQFDVE

-386 IKGELLDEKTSA
+386 IKGELLDEKTSG

-419 AAIDQIEPAN
+419 AAIDQIEHSN

-457 ARKMGNRWE
+457 AHKISNRWE
-466 GIVGAGGGITIR
+466 GVVGAGGGITIR
-478 SDPDLEVA
+478 SDLDLEVA

-500 WLNTDFDLTNSGQLE
+500 WLKPDFDLTNSGQLE

-522 NSFNFTNCGNVAMV
+522 NSFNFTNCGSVTML
-536 EDLVLDSNQI
+536 DDLDSNQI
-546 LNKVL
+546 KNNVM

-569 LGHDVCVINGRDIK
+569 LGHDVCVVNGRDVK
-583 SEEYTKSNFLV
+583 FEDYTKSNFLA
-594 DYFTKHAPSHIVLG
+594 DYFREHAPSHIVLG
-608 PGPGRPQDSKLTMK
+608 PGPGKPQDSKLTMK
-622 VAQLAIDGMLDVP
+622 VAQLAIDGLLNVP

-641 GHQAIGVVDGYQL
+641 GHQAIGIVDGYKL

-694 TGEPKNKLIP
+694 TGEAKNKLIP

-716 RHKSKPIHGV
+716 RHKMKPIHGV

>member
-6 LDGASA
+6 LDGTSA
-12 LASVLIDTNLLGTGA
+12 LASVLIDAKLLGAGA

-40 GGPPSHLAKNSI
+40 GGPASHLAKNSI

-60 IIIRQSSNKKDG
+60 IVIRQSSNKSD
-72 ENRNNALQGQIELI
+72 ENRYNALEGQIELL

-109 VSAAGLGDLMNK
+109 ISAAGLGDLMNK
-121 LKNLTPFHNFVDA
+121 LKDLTPYHEFVDSQ
-134 CEHLPSGAFW
+134 ELLPSGAFW
-144 AGSIAYDMVQF
+144 AGSIAYDMVKF
-155 TQPISFEKSPED
+155 TQPISFEKSPKV
-167 NDVIAVFWLI
+167 NDVIAVFWLV
-177 ENYLIRAIDSGKY
+177 ENYIIRTVENGEY
-190 NVYGT
+190 TVFGT
-195 NEQWVKAVEK
+195 DEQWIKAVKKIVDDEK
-205 VLDDGEIAVTLP
+205 ITVTLP
-217 LQPENYNEECSSI
+217 LQLENNNEEVSSI
-230 NDEQHRNSIQEIKHS
+230 NDEQHRNSIREIKHS

-259 WSGKLVEHPLT
+259 WSGRLVEHPFT
-270 IFQRLKVTNPA
+270 IYQRLTVTNPA

-292 GLAIVSSSP
+292 GIAIVSSSP
-301 ETLLRCNNRFVSSAP
+301 ETLLRCNNRLVSSAP

-364 GSVNISQFDVE
+364 GTVNIAQFDVE

-386 IKGELLDEKTSA
+386 IKGELLDEKSSG

-419 AAIDQIEPAN
+419 AAIDQIEHSN

-438 WFDPHNDNC
+438 WFDPYNDNC

-457 ARKMGNRWE
+457 AHKMGNRWE

-478 SDPDLEVA
+478 SDPELEVA

-500 WLNTDFDLTNSGQLE
+500 WLKPDFDLTNSGPLE

-522 NSFNFTNCGNVAMV
+522 NSFDFTNCGKVVMI
-536 EDLVLDSNQI
+536 EDLDLDSDQLKDN
-546 LNKVL
+546 VM

-569 LGHDVCVINGRDIK
+569 LGHDVCVINGRDVK
-583 SEEYTKSNFLV
+583 SENYTRDDFLV
-594 DYFTKHAPSHIVLG
+594 DYFGEHAPSHIILG
-608 PGPGRPQDSKLTMK
+608 PGPGKPQDSKLTMK
-622 VAQLAIDGMLDVP
+622 VAQLAIDGLLDIP

-641 GHQAIGVVDGYQL
+641 GHQAIGIVDGYQL

-694 TGEPKNKLIP
+694 TGEGKNKLIP

-716 RHKSKPIHGV
+716 RHKTKPIHGV

>member
-12 LASVLIDTNLLGTGA
+12 LASILIDAKLLGAGA

-40 GGPPSHLAKNSI
+40 GGPASHLARNSI

-60 IIIRQSSNKKDG
+60 IVIRQSSNKTCEKH
-72 ENRNNALQGQIELI
+72 NNALEGQIELI

-109 VSAAGLGDLMNK
+109 ISAAGLGDLMNK
-121 LKNLTPFHNFVDA
+121 LKQLSPCHDFVDA
-134 CEHLPSGAFW
+134 REHLPSGTFW

-155 TQPISFEKSPED
+155 TQPISFEKSPKD
-167 NDVIAVFWLI
+167 NDVLAIFWLI
-177 ENYLIRAIDSGKY
+177 ENYVIRAVENGEY
-190 NVYGT
+190 TVYGT
-195 NEQWVKAVEK
+195 DEQWVEAVKQIVDEEK
-205 VLDDGEIAVTLP
+205 ITVTLP
-217 LQPENYNEECSSI
+217 LQLENNNQEVSSI
-230 NDEQHRNSIQEIKHS
+230 NDEQHRNSIQEIKDS

-259 WSGKLVEHPLT
+259 WSGRLVEHPLT
-270 IFQRLKVTNPA
+270 IYQRLTVTNPA
-281 PFSAYIEAVDL
+281 PFSAYVEAVDL

-330 LAMIASMIAD
+330 LAMVASMIAD

-364 GSVNISQFDVE
+364 GTVNIAQFDVE

-386 IKGELLDEKTSA
+386 IKGELLDEKTSG

-419 AAIDQIEPAN
+419 AAIDQVEHSN

-457 ARKMGNRWE
+457 AHKKGNRWE
-466 GIVGAGGGITIR
+466 GVVGAGGGITIR

-500 WLNTDFDLTNSGQLE
+500 WLKPDFDLTNSGQLE

-522 NSFNFTNCGNVAMV
+522 NSFNFTNCGSVTML
-536 EDLVLDSNQI
+536 DDLDSNQI
-546 LNKVL
+546 KNNVM

-569 LGHDVCVINGRDIK
+569 LGHDVCVVNGRDVK
-583 SEEYTKSNFLV
+583 FEDYTESNFLV
-594 DYFTKHAPSHIVLG
+594 DYFREHAPSHIVLG
-608 PGPGRPQDSKLTMK
+608 PGPGKPQDSKLTMK
-622 VAQLAIDGMLDVP
+622 VAQLAIDGLLNVP

-641 GHQAIGVVDGYQL
+641 GHQAIGLVDGYQL
-654 IKDPNGAI
+654 IKDPNGAV

-669 QSDGSGLFASTNKS
+669 QSDGSGLFASSTSKS

-694 TGEPKNKLIP
+694 TGEGKNKLIP

-716 RHKSKPIHGV
+716 RHKTKPIHGV

-743 AFLALQ
+743 SFLALQ

>member
-12 LASVLIDTNLLGTGA
+12 LASVLIDANLLGAGA

-40 GGPPSHLAKNSI
+40 GGPASHLAKNSI

-60 IIIRQSSNKKDG
+60 IVIRQSRNNNG
-72 ENRNNALQGQIELI
+72 GNRNNALQGQIELI
-86 DEKPVLTAE
+86 HEKPALTAE

-109 VSAAGLGDLMNK
+109 ISASGLGDLMNK
-121 LKNLTPFHNFVDA
+121 LKNLTPCYDFVDVR
-134 CEHLPSGAFW
+134 EHLPSGAFW

-155 TQPISFEKSPED
+155 TQPVYFEKSPKE

-177 ENYLIRAIDSGKY
+177 ENYVIRDIDSGEY
-190 NVYGT
+190 TACGT
-195 NEQWVKAVEK
+195 DEQWVMNVKKIIDNEK
-205 VLDDGEIAVTLP
+205 IAITLP
-217 LQPENYNEECSSI
+217 LQPENNNQEVSSI
-230 NDEQHRNSIQEIKHS
+230 NDEQHRNSIQEIKDS
-245 IANGMF
+245 ITNGMF

-259 WSGKLVEHPLT
+259 WSGKLVEHPFT
-270 IFQRLKVTNPA
+270 IFQRLTVTNPA

-301 ETLLRCNNRFVSSAP
+301 ETLLRCSNRFVSSAP

-364 GSVNISQFDVE
+364 GTVNIAQFDVE

-386 IKGELLDEKTSA
+386 IKGELLDEKTSG

-419 AAIDQIEPAN
+419 AAIDQIEHSN

-457 ARKMGNRWE
+457 AHKLGNRWE
-466 GIVGAGGGITIR
+466 GTVGAGGGITIL

-500 WLNTDFDLTNSGQLE
+500 WLKTDFDLTNSGQLE
-515 TTALDIE
+515 TTTLDIE
-522 NSFNFTNCGNVAMV
+522 NSFHFSKCGSVSMIDDLEIDSKQIKSNVM
-536 EDLVLDSNQI
+536 
-546 LNKVL
+546 

-583 SEEYTKSNFLV
+583 SEDYTKSNFLV
-594 DYFTKHAPSHIVLG
+594 DYFREHAPSHIVLG
-608 PGPGRPQDSKLTMK
+608 PGPGKPQDSKLTMK
-622 VAQLAIDGMLDVP
+622 VAQLAIDGLLDVP

-641 GHQAIGVVDGYQL
+641 GHQAIGIVDGYQL

-694 TGEPKNKLIP
+694 IGEGQNKLIP
-704 NVYDENGSIMGL
+704 NVFDENGSIMGL
-716 RHKSKPIHGV
+716 RHKTKPIHGV

>member
-12 LASVLIDTNLLGTGA
+12 LASILIDAKLLGAGA

-40 GGPPSHLAKNSI
+40 GGPASHLARNSI

-60 IIIRQSSNKKDG
+60 IVIRQSSNKTCEKH
-72 ENRNNALQGQIELI
+72 NNALEGQIELI

-109 VSAAGLGDLMNK
+109 ISAAGLGDLMNK
-121 LKNLTPFHNFVDA
+121 LKQLTPCHDFVDA
-134 CEHLPSGAFW
+134 RGHFPSGAFW

-155 TQPISFEKSPED
+155 TQPISFEKSPKD
-167 NDVIAVFWLI
+167 NDVLAIFWLI
-177 ENYLIRAIDSGKY
+177 ENYVIRAVENGEY
-190 NVYGT
+190 TVYGT
-195 NEQWVKAVEK
+195 DQQWVEAVKQIIDEEK
-205 VLDDGEIAVTLP
+205 ITVTLP
-217 LQPENYNEECSSI
+217 LQLENNNQEVSSI
-230 NDEQHRNSIQEIKHS
+230 NDEQHRNSIQEIKDS

-259 WSGKLVEHPLT
+259 WSGRLVEHPLT
-270 IFQRLKVTNPA
+270 IYQRLTITNPA
-281 PFSAYIEAVDL
+281 PFSAYVEAVDL

-330 LAMIASMIAD
+330 LAMVASMIAD

-364 GSVNISQFDVE
+364 GTVNIAQFDVE

-386 IKGELLDEKTSA
+386 IKGELLDEKTSG

-419 AAIDQIEPAN
+419 AAIDQVEHSN

-457 ARKMGNRWE
+457 AHKKSNRWE
-466 GIVGAGGGITIR
+466 GVVGAGGGITIR

-500 WLNTDFDLTNSGQLE
+500 WLKPDFDLTNSGQLE

-522 NSFNFTNCGNVAMV
+522 NSFNFTNCGSVTML
-536 EDLVLDSNQI
+536 DDLDSNQI
-546 LNKVL
+546 KNNVM

-569 LGHDVCVINGRDIK
+569 LGHDVCVVNGRDVK
-583 SEEYTKSNFLV
+583 FEDYTESNFLAG
-594 DYFTKHAPSHIVLG
+594 YFREHAPSHIVLG
-608 PGPGRPQDSKLTMK
+608 PGPGKPQDSKLTMK
-622 VAQLAIDGMLDVP
+622 VAQLAIDGLLNVP

-641 GHQAIGVVDGYQL
+641 GHQAIGLVDGYQL
-654 IKDPNGAI
+654 IKDPNGAV

-669 QSDGSGLFASTNKS
+669 QSDGSGLFASSTSKS

-694 TGEPKNKLIP
+694 TGEGKNKLIP

-716 RHKSKPIHGV
+716 RHKTKPIHGV

-743 AFLALQ
+743 SFLALQ

>member
-6 LDGASA
+6 LDGTSA
-12 LASVLIDTNLLGTGA
+12 LASVLIDAKLLGAGA

-40 GGPPSHLAKNSI
+40 GGPASHLAKNSI

-60 IIIRQSSNKKDG
+60 IVIRQSSNKGD
-72 ENRNNALQGQIELI
+72 ENRYNALEGQIELL

-109 VSAAGLGDLMNK
+109 ISAAGLGDLMNK
-121 LKNLTPFHNFVDA
+121 LKDLTPYHEFVDSQ
-134 CEHLPSGAFW
+134 ELLPSGAFW
-144 AGSIAYDMVQF
+144 AGSIAYDMVKF
-155 TQPISFEKSPED
+155 TQPISFEKSPKV
-167 NDVIAVFWLI
+167 NDVIAVFWLV
-177 ENYLIRAIDSGKY
+177 ENYIIRTVENGEY
-190 NVYGT
+190 TVCGT
-195 NEQWVKAVEK
+195 DEQWVKAVKKIVDDEK
-205 VLDDGEIAVTLP
+205 ITVTLP
-217 LQPENYNEECSSI
+217 LQLENNNEEVSSI
-230 NDEQHRNSIQEIKHS
+230 NDEQHRNSIREIKHS

-259 WSGKLVEHPLT
+259 WSGRLVEHPFT
-270 IFQRLKVTNPA
+270 IYQRLTVTNPA

-292 GLAIVSSSP
+292 GIAIVSSSP
-301 ETLLRCNNRFVSSAP
+301 ETLLRCNNRLVSSAP

-364 GSVNISQFDVE
+364 GTVNIAQFDVE

-386 IKGELLDEKTSA
+386 IKGELLDEKSSG

-419 AAIDQIEPAN
+419 AAIDQIEHSN

-438 WFDPHNDNC
+438 WFDPYNDNC

-457 ARKMGNRWE
+457 AHKMGNRWE

-500 WLNTDFDLTNSGQLE
+500 WLKPDFDLTNSGPLE

-522 NSFNFTNCGNVAMV
+522 NSFDFTNCGKVVMI
-536 EDLVLDSNQI
+536 EDLGLDSDQLKDN
-546 LNKVL
+546 VM

-569 LGHDVCVINGRDIK
+569 LGHDVCVINGRDVK
-583 SEEYTKSNFLV
+583 SENYTRDDFLV
-594 DYFTKHAPSHIVLG
+594 DCFREHAPSHIVLG
-608 PGPGRPQDSKLTMK
+608 PGPGKPQDSKLTMK
-622 VAQLAIDGMLDVP
+622 VAQLAIDGLLNIP

-641 GHQAIGVVDGYQL
+641 GHQAIGIVDGYQL

-694 TGEPKNKLIP
+694 TGEGKNKLIP

-716 RHKSKPIHGV
+716 RHNTMPIHGV

-733 GSVNGIEIIM
+733 GSVNGIEIII

>member
-6 LDGASA
+6 LDGTSA
-12 LASVLIDTNLLGTGA
+12 LASVLIDAKLLGAGA

-40 GGPPSHLAKNSI
+40 GGPASHLAKNSI

-60 IIIRQSSNKKDG
+60 IVIRQSSNKGD
-72 ENRNNALQGQIELI
+72 ENRYNALEGQIELL

-109 VSAAGLGDLMNK
+109 ISAAGLGDLMNK
-121 LKNLTPFHNFVDA
+121 LKDLTPYHEFIDSL
-134 CEHLPSGAFW
+134 EHLPSGAFW
-144 AGSIAYDMVQF
+144 AGSIAYDMVKF
-155 TQPISFEKSPED
+155 TQPISFEKSPKV
-167 NDVIAVFWLI
+167 NDVIAVFWLV
-177 ENYLIRAIDSGKY
+177 ENYIIRTVENGEY
-190 NVYGT
+190 TVCGT
-195 NEQWVKAVEK
+195 DEQWIKAVKKIVDDEK
-205 VLDDGEIAVTLP
+205 ITVTLP
-217 LQPENYNEECSSI
+217 LQLENNNEEVSSI
-230 NDEQHRNSIQEIKHS
+230 NDEQHRNSIREIKHS

-259 WSGKLVEHPLT
+259 WSGRLVEHPFT
-270 IFQRLKVTNPA
+270 IYQRLTVTNPA

-292 GLAIVSSSP
+292 GIAIVSSSP
-301 ETLLRCNNRFVSSAP
+301 ETLLRCNNRLVSSAP

-364 GSVNISQFDVE
+364 GTVNIAQFDVE

-386 IKGELLDEKTSA
+386 IKGELLDEKSSG

-419 AAIDQIEPAN
+419 AAIDQIEHSN

-438 WFDPHNDNC
+438 WFDPYNDNC

-457 ARKMGNRWE
+457 AHKMGNRWE

-500 WLNTDFDLTNSGQLE
+500 WLKPDFDLTNSGPLE

-522 NSFNFTNCGNVAMV
+522 NSFDFTNCGKVVMI
-536 EDLVLDSNQI
+536 EDLDLDSNQI
-546 LNKVL
+546 KDNVM

-569 LGHDVCVINGRDIK
+569 LGHDVCVINGRDVK
-583 SEEYTKSNFLV
+583 SENYTTSDFLV
-594 DYFTKHAPSHIVLG
+594 DYFGEHAPSHIILG
-608 PGPGRPQDSKLTMK
+608 PGPGKPQDSKLTMK
-622 VAQLAIDGMLDVP
+622 VAQLAIGGLLNIP

-641 GHQAIGVVDGYQL
+641 GHQAIGIVDGYQL

-694 TGEPKNKLIP
+694 TGEGKNKLIP

-716 RHKSKPIHGV
+716 RHNTKPIHGV

>member
-12 LASVLIDTNLLGTGA
+12 LASILIDAKLLGAGA

-40 GGPPSHLAKNSI
+40 GGPASHLARNSI

-60 IIIRQSSNKKDG
+60 IVIRQSSNKTCEKH
-72 ENRNNALQGQIELI
+72 NNALEGQIELI

-109 VSAAGLGDLMNK
+109 ISAAGLGDLMNK
-121 LKNLTPFHNFVDA
+121 LKQLTPCHDFVDA
-134 CEHLPSGAFW
+134 RGNLPSGAFW

-155 TQPISFEKSPED
+155 TQPISFEKSPKD
-167 NDVIAVFWLI
+167 NDVLAIFWLI
-177 ENYLIRAIDSGKY
+177 ENYVIRAVENGEY
-190 NVYGT
+190 TVYGT
-195 NEQWVKAVEK
+195 DEQWVEAVKQIVDEEK
-205 VLDDGEIAVTLP
+205 ITVTLP
-217 LQPENYNEECSSI
+217 LQLENNNQEMSSI
-230 NDEQHRNSIQEIKHS
+230 NDEQHRNSIQEIKDS

-259 WSGKLVEHPLT
+259 WSGRLVEHPLT
-270 IFQRLKVTNPA
+270 IYQRLTVTNPA
-281 PFSAYIEAVDL
+281 PFSAYVEAVDL

-330 LAMIASMIAD
+330 LAMVASMIAD
-340 IKERS
+340 VKERS

-364 GSVNISQFDVE
+364 GTVNIAQFDVE

-386 IKGELLDEKTSA
+386 IKGELLDEKTSG

-419 AAIDQIEPAN
+419 AAIDQVEHSN

-438 WFDPHNDNC
+438 WFDPHSDNC

-457 ARKMGNRWE
+457 AHKKGNRWE
-466 GIVGAGGGITIR
+466 GVVGAGGGITIR

-500 WLNTDFDLTNSGQLE
+500 WLKPDFDLTNSGQLE

-522 NSFNFTNCGNVAMV
+522 NSFNFTNCGSVTML
-536 EDLVLDSNQI
+536 DDLDSNQI
-546 LNKVL
+546 KNNVM

-569 LGHDVCVINGRDIK
+569 LGHDVCVVNGRDVK
-583 SEEYTKSNFLV
+583 FEDYTESNLLV
-594 DYFTKHAPSHIVLG
+594 DYFREHAPSHIVLG
-608 PGPGRPQDSKLTMK
+608 PGPGKPQDSKLTMK
-622 VAQLAIDGMLDVP
+622 VAQLAIDGLLNVP

-641 GHQAIGVVDGYQL
+641 GHQAIGLVDGYQL
-654 IKDPNGAI
+654 IKDPNGAV

-669 QSDGSGLFASTNKS
+669 QSDGSGLFASSTSKS

-694 TGEPKNKLIP
+694 AGEGKNKLIP

-716 RHKSKPIHGV
+716 RHKTKPIHGV

-743 AFLALQ
+743 SFLALQ

>member
-12 LASVLIDTNLLGTGA
+12 LASILIDAKLLGAGA

-40 GGPPSHLAKNSI
+40 GGPASHLAKNSI

-60 IIIRQSSNKKDG
+60 IVIRQSSNKTSEKH
-72 ENRNNALQGQIELI
+72 NNALQGQIELI

-109 VSAAGLGDLMNK
+109 ISAAGLGDLMNK
-121 LKNLTPFHNFVDA
+121 LKQLTPYHDFIDVR
-134 CEHLPSGAFW
+134 EHLPSGTFW

-155 TQPISFEKSPED
+155 TQPISFEKSPKD
-167 NDVIAVFWLI
+167 NDVIAIFWLI
-177 ENYLIRAIDSGKY
+177 ENYIIRAVENGEY
-190 NVYGT
+190 TVYGT
-195 NEQWVKAVEK
+195 DKQWVKAVKKIVDDEK
-205 VLDDGEIAVTLP
+205 ITVSLP
-217 LQPENYNEECSSI
+217 LQLENNNEEVSSI
-230 NDEQHRNSIQEIKHS
+230 NDEQHRNSIQEIKDS

-251 YQVNFGRF
+251 YQVNYGRF
-259 WSGKLVEHPLT
+259 WSGRLVEHPFT
-270 IFQRLKVTNPA
+270 IYQRLTVTNPA
-281 PFSAYIEAVDL
+281 PFSAYVEASDL

-330 LAMIASMIAD
+330 LAMVASMIAD

-359 SICKV
+359 GICKV
-364 GSVNISQFDVE
+364 GTVNIAQFDVE

-386 IKGELLDEKTSA
+386 IKGELLDEKTSG

-419 AAIDQIEPAN
+419 AAIDQVEHSN

-457 ARKMGNRWE
+457 AHKKSNRWE
-466 GIVGAGGGITIR
+466 GVVGAGGGITIR

-500 WLNTDFDLTNSGQLE
+500 WLKPDFDLTNSGQLE

-522 NSFNFTNCGNVAMV
+522 NSFNFTNCGSVTML
-536 EDLVLDSNQI
+536 DDLDSNQI
-546 LNKVL
+546 KNNVM

-569 LGHDVCVINGRDIK
+569 LGHDVCVVNGRDVK
-583 SEEYTKSNFLV
+583 FEDYTKSNFLA
-594 DYFTKHAPSHIVLG
+594 DYFRKHAPSHIVLG
-608 PGPGRPQDSKLTMK
+608 PGPGKPQDSKLTMK
-622 VAQLAIDGMLDVP
+622 VAQLAIDGLLNVP

-641 GHQAIGVVDGYQL
+641 GHQAIGIVDGYQL

-669 QSDGSGLFASTNKS
+669 QSDGSGLFATTNKS
-683 SQFVRYNSLIV
+683 SQFVRYNSLII
-694 TGEPKNKLIP
+694 TGEGKNKLIP

-716 RHKSKPIHGV
+716 RHKTKPIHGV